1 MKTSLNKYKRF
12 RNNQTT
18 SSEHKAIK
26 LAISDKKKK
35 KKKDWEGVN
44 IFNALDVVRK

>member
-26 LAISDKKKK
+26 LAISDEKKK
-35 KKKDWEGVN
+35 KKKDWENYAGKS
-44 IFNALDVVRK
+44 RKKYSK

>member
-1 MKTSLNKYKRF
+1 MKTSLNEYKTF

-35 KKKDWEGVN
+35 KKDRENYAEKSRKK
-44 IFNALDVVRK
+44 IF